1 MPLILVYLNLIRWTQ
16 CILLWFVFFS
26 LHCASILIHV
36 GACSYIQSS
45 SLLNYANYWSI
56 LLAMDIW
63 IDICVDTVRIFFAHY
78 THEQKFLYSIH
89 LRKKLL
95 RNGIWFFKFK
105 KSWQVIFQSVCA
117 DLYSNKVYVSHILIT
132 ASIVQPC

>member
-1 MPLILVYLNLIRWTQ
+1 MPLIFVHLNLIRWTQ
-16 CILLWFVFFS
+16 CILPWFVFFS

-36 GACSYIQSS
+36 EACSCIQSS

-56 LLAMDIW
+56 LLAMDILDRHLCGHSKN
-63 IDICVDTVRIFFAHY
+63 IFAHY

-105 KSWQVIFQSVCA
+105 KSWQVIFQSVRA